1 MLVWEGWWCVFYL
14 GNLQFRK
21 DIFLP
26 EIVNLDSGEGH
37 LSGKLSKLSPEFS
50 FHWPFLAGK
59 TSWAFATSTIRRE
72 KGFKGQLLGQKF
84 PLHLHVLDI
93 TQVVVLHSPT
103 SRVFLYPGLLR
114 CDLPLL
120 VILYVRTEK
129 QREICSFTGT
139 GTDISLGVKQPA
151 SQTEAILPDNCPAHL
166 DPSTPYSVWHF
177 FFIFSQ
183 CIESPLCLVSVVTLS
198 ETPEK

>member
-1 MLVWEGWWCVFYL
+1 M
-14 GNLQFRK
+14 
-21 DIFLP
+21 FLH

-59 TSWAFATSTIRRE
+59 ASWAFVTSTIRRE
-72 KGFKGQLLGQKF
+72 KGFRGQLLGQKF

-93 TQVVVLHSPT
+93 TQMFVLHSPT
-103 SRVFLYPGLLR
+103 SEVLFYPGLLR

-120 VILYVRTEK
+120 VNMYVRTEK
-129 QREICSFTGT
+129 QRETCSFTGT
-139 GTDISLGVKQPA
+139 GTDISCGCKA
-151 SQTEAILPDNCPAHL
+151 SSKSDWSYSPRQLPCSLRHRYIILCD
-166 DPSTPYSVWHF
+166 WQF
-177 FFIFSQ
+177 FFSFSQ
-183 CIESPLCLVSVVTLS
+183 CIEFPLCLVSVATLS